1 VAKIARKWHIKK
13 INPAISDEAR
23 MGPKTTVSTGDL
35 FRYPLNEQINMK
47 HPLVRL
53 AGLINWDRLSG
64 LMSES
69 FTSNRGRPATSP
81 RLIAGLLY
89 LQYAFNLSDEEVV
102 LGWLENPYQ
111 QFFTGET
118 YLQTEA
124 PIDPSSLTRWRKRLG
139 EAGVEELLAETIEA
153 AKRSDVIK
161 ASSVKRVI
169 VDTTVMEK
177 AIAHPTDSRLLER
190 CREYLVKAAARYG
203 LKLRQNYNR
212 VAPRLSI
219 QIGRYAHAKQFKR
232 MKKALGTLRSRV
244 GRVMRDVERQIES
257 VAEQG
262 REALRELIVR
272 TKRIISQRPKD
283 KNKLY
288 ALHVP
293 EVECIA
299 KGKARKPYEFGVKVS
314 ITTTHQEGLVVGARS
329 MPGNPYDG
337 HTLAE
342 ALEQTAILSDV
353 TPEVVIVDRGY
364 KGVEIEGVKIYRS
377 GMRRGITRTLR
388 AVIKRRS
395 AIEPTIGHMKADGK
409 LDRNWLKGALGD
421 AMHAVLCGAGHNL
434 RMILRKLRL
443 FYLFLLFALF
453 SPTLALGLAF

>member
-1 VAKIARKWHIKK
+1 
-13 INPAISDEAR
+13 
-23 MGPKTTVSTGDL
+23 MGPKATESTGDL

-124 PIDPSSLTRWRKRLG
+124 LIDPSSLTRWRKRLG
-139 EAGVEELLAETIEA
+139 ESGVEELLAETIEA

-190 CREYLVKAAARYG
+190 CREHLVKAAARYG

-212 VAPRLSI
+212 VAPRFSI

-232 MKKALGTLRSRV
+232 MKKALSTLRSRV

-257 VAEQG
+257 VAKQG

-272 TKRIISQRPKD
+272 TKRIISQKPKD

-288 ALHVP
+288 ALHAP

-342 ALEQTAILSDV
+342 ALEQTTILSEV
-353 TPEVVIVDRGY
+353 TPEVAIVDRGY
-364 KGVEIEGVKIYRS
+364 KGIEIEGVKIYCS
-377 GMRRGITRTLR
+377 GMR
-388 AVIKRRS
+388 
-395 AIEPTIGHMKADGK
+395 
-409 LDRNWLKGALGD
+409 
-421 AMHAVLCGAGHNL
+421 
-434 RMILRKLRL
+434 
-443 FYLFLLFALF
+443 
-453 SPTLALGLAF
+453 

>member
-1 VAKIARKWHIKK
+1 
-13 INPAISDEAR
+13 
-23 MGPKTTVSTGDL
+23 MGPKATASTGDL

-53 AGLINWDRLSG
+53 AGLINWDQLSV

-102 LGWLENPYQ
+102 LGWLENPYH

-124 PIDPSSLTRWRKRLG
+124 PIDPSSLTRWRNRLG
-139 EAGVEELLAETIEA
+139 EEGVEELLAETIEA

-190 CREYLVKAAARYG
+190 CREHLVKAAEQHG

-219 QIGRYAHAKQFKR
+219 QIGRYAHAKQHKR
-232 MKKALGTLRSRV
+232 MNKALSTLRSRV

-262 REALRELIVR
+262 REALRELISR
-272 TKRIISQRPKD
+272 TKRIISQRRKD
-283 KNKLY
+283 KDKLY
-288 ALHVP
+288 ALHAP

-342 ALEQTAILSDV
+342 ALEQAAILSDV
-353 TPEVVIVDRGY
+353 TPEVAIVDRGY
-364 KGVEIEGVKIYRS
+364 KGIAIEGVKIYHS
-377 GMRRGITRTLR
+377 GMRRGITRTLS
-388 AVIKRRS
+388 AIIKRRS

-409 LDRNWLKGALGD
+409 LGRNWLKGALGD

-443 FYLFLLFALF
+443 FYVFLLSVLFCHTFAV
-453 SPTLALGLAF
+453 GLSF